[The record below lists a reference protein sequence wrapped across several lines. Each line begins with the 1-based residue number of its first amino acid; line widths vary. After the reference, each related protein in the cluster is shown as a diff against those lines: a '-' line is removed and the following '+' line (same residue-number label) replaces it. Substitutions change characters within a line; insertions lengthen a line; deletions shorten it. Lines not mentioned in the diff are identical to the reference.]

1 MKRFKR
7 RCEICKNR
15 EADFKANTFK
25 IGATVMRGVWI
36 CEPCY
41 YEVKE

>member
-1 MKRFKR
+1 MNRM
-7 RCEICKNR
+7 CEICKNR
-15 EADFKANTFK
+15 EADFKAHRFK
-25 IGATVMRGVWI
+25 IVTAVMRGVWI